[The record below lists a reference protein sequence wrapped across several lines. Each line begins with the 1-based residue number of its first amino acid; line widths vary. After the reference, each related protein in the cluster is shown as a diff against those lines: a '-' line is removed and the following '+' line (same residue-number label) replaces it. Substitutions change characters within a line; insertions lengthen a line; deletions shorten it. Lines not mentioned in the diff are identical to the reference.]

1 MNQKTERMKAYQ
13 ANIPKTREMLSI
25 FLGQLGFAAMAK
37 DVLTD
42 DADNL
47 PRYARVVI
55 HNLTGDIKTKFQ
67 AGCRAVQLI

>member
-1 MNQKTERMKAYQ
+1 MKAYQ

-25 FLGQLGFAAMAK
+25 FLGQLGFAAMAE

-42 DADNL
+42 DAEKL
-47 PRYARVVI
+47 PQYARVVI
-55 HNLTGDIKTKFQ
+55 NNLTGDIKAEFQ